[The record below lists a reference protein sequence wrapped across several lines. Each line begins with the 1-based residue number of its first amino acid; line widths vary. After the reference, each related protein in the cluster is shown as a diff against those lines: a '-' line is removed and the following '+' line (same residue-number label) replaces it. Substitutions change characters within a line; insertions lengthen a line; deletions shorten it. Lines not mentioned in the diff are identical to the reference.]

1 MAVASS
7 RSAVFVD
14 LDRTLLRCASGPVL
28 HAAMVE
34 GGVLDAGAHLPGDR
48 HLYRFYDRFGETVP
62 SIGLARLAV
71 LAMRGRAAEATL
83 AAGERAVPALM
94 ALVAPYARRAL
105 AEHRAAGRQLVLA
118 TTSPAELVTP
128 FASAFGIDDVI
139 ATRYQVSGGR
149 FTGRLEGRFVWGAGK
164 WWAVRQWC
172 REAGVDAAASHA
184 YSDSVFDVPLLD
196 SIGHPHALNPD
207 PRLAVV
213 AAIRRWPIE
222 SWERPP
228 GVPSLLGCE
237 PYHALRH
244 LFRPV
249 TFPGVRFD
257 IEGLG
262 HIPGSGPV
270 LLAANHRSYFDV
282 APLGIVAARMGRP
295 VRFLAK
301 REIFE
306 APVVGPLARALGGI
320 PVDRTGGTTSPM
332 ADASAALEAGD
343 AVLVLPQGTI
353 PRGEA
358 FFDPV
363 LVGKTGTVR
372 LAMAIGAPVVPI
384 GLWGTEAVWPR
395 SAKVPQ
401 LGSPLRPLP
410 VRVRIGPPIRFDRDD
425 PTEATERLMAI
436 ITSLLPPQAR
446 VRYRPSADEIA
457 RAMPSG

>member
-1 MAVASS
+1 VTVASS

-14 LDRTLLRCASGPVL
+14 LDRTLLRGASGPVL

-34 GGVLDAGAHLPGDR
+34 AGVLADGVHVPGDR
-48 HLYRFYDRFGETVP
+48 YLYRFYDRFGETVP

-71 LAMRGRAAEATL
+71 LAMRGRDVAATRD
-83 AAGERAVPALM
+83 AGERAVPALM

-105 AEHRAAGRQLVLA
+105 SEHRASGRRLVLA
-118 TTSPAELVTP
+118 TTSPAELVTA
-128 FASAFGIDDVI
+128 FAGALGIDDVI
-139 ATRYQVSGGR
+139 ATRYQASGGR

-172 REAGVDAAASHA
+172 RETGTDLASSHA
-184 YSDSVFDVPLLD
+184 YSDSVFDVPLLEA
-196 SIGHPHALNPD
+196 IGHPHALNPD
-207 PRLAVV
+207 PRLALV

-228 GVPSLLGCE
+228 GVPAVLGCE

-244 LFRPV
+244 LFRPGA
-249 TFPGVRFD
+249 FPGVRFD
-257 IEGLG
+257 IDGVE
-262 HIPGSGPV
+262 HIPDSGPV

-282 APLGIVAARMGRP
+282 VPLGVVVARMGRP

-301 REIFE
+301 QEIFD
-306 APVVGPLARALGGI
+306 APVVGQLARALGGI

-332 ADASAALEAGD
+332 ADATAALEAGE

-372 LAMAIGAPVVPI
+372 MAMATGAPVVPI

-395 SAKVPQ
+395 SAKVPH
-401 LGSPLRPLP
+401 LGSPLHPLT
-410 VRVRIGPPIRFDRDD
+410 VRVRIGSPVRFERED
-425 PTEATERLMAI
+425 PEAATARLMAI

-446 VRYRPSADEIA
+446 RPYRPSADEIA
-457 RAMPSG
+457 RAMPSA

>member
-1 MAVASS
+1 VVVASS

-14 LDRTLLRCASGPVL
+14 LDRTLLRGASGPVL

-34 GGVLDAGAHLPGDR
+34 AGVLGDGVHLPGDR
-48 HLYRFYDRFGETVP
+48 HLYRFYERFGETVP

-71 LAMRGRAAEATL
+71 LAMRGRAVAATL
-83 AAGERAVPALM
+83 AAGERAVQPLM

-105 AEHRAAGRQLVLA
+105 AEHRASGRRLVLA

-128 FASAFGIDDVI
+128 FASALGIDDVI
-139 ATRYQVSGGR
+139 ATRYQASGGY

-164 WWAVRQWC
+164 WWAVRRWC
-172 REAGVDAAASHA
+172 QEAGVDMAASHA
-184 YSDSVFDVPLLD
+184 YSDSVFDVPLLEAV
-196 SIGHPHALNPD
+196 GHPHALNPD

-222 SWERPP
+222 SWERPL
-228 GVPSLLGCE
+228 GVPSFLGYE
-237 PYHALRH
+237 PYHAVRH
-244 LFRPV
+244 AFRPEA
-249 TFPGVRFD
+249 FPGVRFD
-257 IEGLG
+257 IDGLE
-262 HIPGSGPV
+262 HIPEPGPV

-282 APLGIVAARMGRP
+282 AALGMVAARMGRP

-301 REIFE
+301 QELFA

-332 ADASAALEAGD
+332 ADATAALEAGD

-353 PRGEA
+353 PRGKA

-363 LVGKTGTVR
+363 LVGRTGTVR
-372 LAMAIGAPVVPI
+372 LAMATGAPVVPI

-395 SAKVPQ
+395 SAKVPH
-401 LGSPLRPLP
+401 LGSPVRPLS
-410 VRVRIGPPIRFDRDD
+410 VTVRIGAPVTFEPGD
-425 PTEATERLMAI
+425 PVAETARLMAI
-436 ITSLLPPQAR
+436 ITDLLPAEAR
-446 VRYRPSADEIA
+446 LRYRPSADEVA
-457 RAMPSG
+457 RAMPSA